1 MNPKINKVIDDI
13 ERTKA
18 KISELQ
24 TLLPELERKRIDM
37 ENTEIIRLVRS
48 ADIAPADFPEFVR
61 SLKTARA
68 AVSEPYAVTKSSA
81 VAEPSVVTG
90 LSAVTDTPTLTEQD
104 TAVTTNENTGTAT
117 DAVREEGFDDEDGE
131 IAETE
136 SRNNDG
142 SYNETQEEDDADV

>member
-61 SLKTARA
+61 SLKAARV
-68 AVSEPYAVTKSSA
+68 AVPEPYAVTKSSA
-81 VAEPSVVTG
+81 VTEPSVVTG
-90 LSAVTDTPTLTEQD
+90 LSAVADTPTLTEQD